1 MNILITGC
9 AGFIGFSLC
18 KYFSKFEDY
27 NVIGVDNLNSYYDK
41 KLKLDRLKII
51 SKSIKFINAD
61 ICDRKKIGQVI
72 KSNKITACFH
82 LAAQAGVRY
91 SITNPD
97 EFFNANLEGFYNVI
111 NQCRLNKVK
120 HFFFASSS
128 SVYGDSKKYPQK
140 ETDRTDNPISFYAA
154 TKKANELVCFSFSK
168 IYNMNITCLRF
179 FTVYGQFGR
188 PDMAFFNFAN
198 SIKKNK
204 KIYLFNNGNNFR
216 DYTYIDDV
224 IFSIKSIFDKK
235 IKSKLNNFEIINIC
249 SSNPIKTTKVINIF
263 EKIMKKK
270 AKIEKVENAL
280 GDVKKTFGSNNRI
293 KKYSKNK
300 FTDVRTGITKYVKWF
315 NEYYK

>member
-18 KYFSKFEDY
+18 NYLSKFNEY
-27 NVIGVDNLNSYYDK
+27 NIIGIDNLNNYYDK

-51 SKSIKFINAD
+51 SKSIKFINVD
-61 ICDRKKIGQVI
+61 ICSKKKVSKII
-72 KSNKITACFH
+72 KINKINVCFH

-91 SITNPD
+91 SIKKPD
-97 EFFNANLEGFYNVI
+97 VFFKANLEGFYNVI
-111 NQCRLNKVK
+111 NQCRLNKVS

-128 SVYGDSKKYPQK
+128 SVYGDSISYPQK
-140 ETDRTDNPISFYAA
+140 ETDKTDRPISFYAA
-154 TKKANELVCFSFSK
+154 TKKTNELLCYSFSE
-168 IYNMNITCLRF
+168 IYNMNTTCLRF
-179 FTVYGQFGR
+179 FTVYGPMGR

-235 IKSKLNNFEIINIC
+235 IKNQSKKFEIINIC
-249 SSNPIKTTKVINIF
+249 SSNPVKTSKIINIF
-263 EKIMKKK
+263 EKLLIKK
-270 AKIEKVENAL
+270 AKIEKVANVL
-280 GDVKKTFGSNNRI
+280 GDVKKTFGSNNIIR
-293 KKYSKNK
+293 KYYKNN
-300 FTDVRTGITKYVKWF
+300 FTNIDTGLTKYIKWF